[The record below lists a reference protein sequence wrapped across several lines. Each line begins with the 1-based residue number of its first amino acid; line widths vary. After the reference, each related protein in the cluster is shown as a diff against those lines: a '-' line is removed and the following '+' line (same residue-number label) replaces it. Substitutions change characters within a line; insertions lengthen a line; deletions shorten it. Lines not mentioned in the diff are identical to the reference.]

1 MRVKIK
7 LSCLFFILAL
17 CVMQVFAQEN
27 NLIKLMPV
35 PGKIEVMQGRFRI
48 EKDFTAAVTGKT
60 DLRIYPYTSRVLRR
74 LSGRTG
80 LFFTQDFITPS
91 SAKDNAQLVITIN
104 RPGKV
109 VLGEDESYRLYITE
123 SGIKLESV
131 TDLGAMKGLETLLQL
146 LTADENGY
154 YFPQVKIEDQP
165 RFKWRGLMIDAA
177 RHFMPVDV
185 IKRNIDALAAVKMN
199 VLHLHLSDNQGVR
212 VESKLF
218 PKLQQLASD
227 GDFYTQEQIK
237 DIVAYAAARGI
248 RVIPEFDIP
257 WHSTAWFAA
266 YPELGSAQGP
276 VKIERGW
283 GVFDPVFNPAIDAT
297 YKFFEGFFGEMA
309 TLFPDEYFHIGGDEG
324 TKKDWSANQSI
335 QEFMKKN
342 SIPDIQAMHNYFN
355 VKILNI
361 LTGLNKKMIGWDEI
375 LQPGMPTN
383 IVIQSWRGQKSLFE
397 SAKKGYMGM
406 LSSGYYIDLIQ
417 PAEFHYMNDPLPDTV
432 KLSNEEKERILGGEA
447 TMWAE
452 LVTPENV
459 DSRIWPRT
467 MAIAER
473 FWSPSSVKDVNS
485 MYSRMNA
492 ISYELEELGL
502 NHIKNQDM
510 MLRRLT
516 GNNCTKAVKTLIEYV
531 EPVKIYTR
539 HSQGVKYTSYSPYT
553 RLVDAALPEAEKARI
568 FRNTVKQLS
577 VSKDEN
583 LIKPLKDIL
592 TSIQNNHKD
601 FLTTV
606 TLSPVLKE
614 IIPLS
619 ENLTKLAGAGLKALD
634 AFENGKKLSS
644 GEQQE
649 LLKIVKDAKKPYG
662 QVEIMI
668 TSAVEELI
676 NTAVK

>member
-1 MRVKIK
+1 MSIK
-7 LSCLFFILAL
+7 LRLSCVLLIMAL
-17 CVMQVFAQEN
+17 CALQSFAQES
-27 NLIKLMPV
+27 NLLKLMPQPAKV
-35 PGKIEVMQGRFRI
+35 EVSQGKFKLD
-48 EKDFTAAVTGKT
+48 KDFTVSVTGKT
-60 DLRIYPYTSRVLRR
+60 NERIYAYASRVLRR

-80 LFFTQDFITPS
+80 LFFSQDFITPS
-91 SAKDNAQLVITIN
+91 SAKENAQLTVSIN

-109 VLGEDESYRLYITE
+109 VLGEDESYKLVVTE
-123 SGIKLESV
+123 SGIKLEAV
-131 TDLGAMKGLETLLQL
+131 TDLGAMRGLETLLQL
-146 LTADENGY
+146 LSADENGY
-154 YFPQVKIEDQP
+154 YFPQTKIEDQP

-218 PKLQQLASD
+218 PKLQQFASD
-227 GDFYTQEQIK
+227 GDYYTQEQIK
-237 DIVAYAAARGI
+237 DMVAYAAARGI

-266 YPELGSAQGP
+266 YPELGAAPGP

-309 TLFPDEYFHIGGDEG
+309 ALFPDEYFHIGGDEG
-324 TKKDWSANQSI
+324 TKKEWNANQGI
-335 QEFMKKN
+335 QDFMKKN
-342 SIPDIQAMHNYFN
+342 NIPDIQAMHNYFN
-355 VKILNI
+355 IKILNI

-406 LSSGYYIDLIQ
+406 LSNGYYIDLIQ
-417 PAEFHYMNDPLPDTV
+417 PAEYHYMNDPLPDTV

-452 LVTPENV
+452 LVTPVTV

-473 FWSPSSVKDVNS
+473 LWSPSSVKDVNS
-485 MYSRMNA
+485 MYGRMNA

-502 NHIKNQDM
+502 THIKNQEM

-516 GNNCTKAVKTLIEYV
+516 GNHCTKAVKTLIEYV

-553 RLVDAALPEAEKARI
+553 RFVDAALPEAEKART
-568 FRNTVKQLS
+568 FRNTVKKLA

-592 TSIQNNHKD
+592 INMQNNHKD
-601 FLTTV
+601 FLAAAV
-606 TLSPVLKE
+606 LSPVLKE
-614 IIPLS
+614 IVPLS
-619 ENLTKLAGAGLKALD
+619 ENLTKLAGAGLRALD
-634 AFENGKKLSS
+634 AIETGKKLSADDR
-644 GEQQE
+644 QE
-649 LLKIVKDAKKPYG
+649 MLNVVKEAKKPYG
-662 QVEIMI
+662 QAEIMI
-668 TSAVEELI
+668 TTAVEELI
-676 NTAVK
+676 NTAAK

>member
-1 MRVKIK
+1 MQ
-7 LSCLFFILAL
+7 LS
-17 CVMQVFAQEN
+17 AQES
-27 NLIKLMPV
+27 NLLKLMPQPSKV
-35 PGKIEVMQGRFRI
+35 EVMQGKFKI
-48 EKDFTAAVTGKT
+48 EKDFTLAITGST
-60 DLRIYPYTSRVLRR
+60 NERIYPYAGRVLRR

-80 LFFTQDFITPS
+80 LFFPQDYITS
-91 SAKDNAQLVITIN
+91 TSAKENAKLVVSIS

-109 VLGEDESYRLYITE
+109 VLGEDESYTLIISGSGVKLDAITD
-123 SGIKLESV
+123 I
-131 TDLGAMKGLETLLQL
+131 GAMRGLETMLQL
-146 LTADENGY
+146 LSADETGY
-154 YFPQVKIEDQP
+154 YFPEIKIEDKP
-165 RFKWRGLMIDAA
+165 RFKWRGIMIDAA

-218 PKLQQLASD
+218 PKLQQFASD
-227 GDFYTQEQIK
+227 GDYYTQEQIK
-237 DIVAYAAARGI
+237 DIVAYAGARGI
-248 RVIPEFDIP
+248 RVYPEFDIP

-283 GVFDPVFNPAIDAT
+283 GVFDPVFNPTIEAT
-297 YKFFEGFFGEMA
+297 YKFFEGFFGEMSA
-309 TLFPDEYFHIGGDEG
+309 LFPDEYFHIGGDEG
-324 TKKDWSANQSI
+324 TKKEWSANQSI
-335 QEFMKKN
+335 QDFMKKN
-342 SIPDIQAMHNYFN
+342 NIPDIQAMHNYFN

-383 IVIQSWRGQKSLFE
+383 IVIQSWRGQKSLIE
-397 SAKKGYMGM
+397 SAKNGYMGI

-417 PAEFHYMNDPLPDTV
+417 SAEFHYMNDPLPDTV

-485 MYSRMNA
+485 MYERMNA
-492 ISYELEELGL
+492 ISYELEELGI

-516 GNNCTKAVKTLIEYV
+516 RNNCTKAVKTLIEYV

-553 RLVDAALPEAEKARI
+553 RLVDAALPEAEKARK
-568 FRNTVKQLS
+568 FRNAVHKFAETRDK
-577 VSKDEN
+577 N
-583 LIKPLKDIL
+583 IKASLKEVL
-592 TSIQNNHKD
+592 TCLQNNHKN
-601 FLTTV
+601 FLQTV
-606 TLSPVLKE
+606 SLSPVLKE
-614 IIPLS
+614 IVPLS
-619 ENLTKLAGAGLKALD
+619 ENLYKLAGAGLKALN
-634 AFENGKKLSS
+634 AVENGKELSS
-644 GEQQE
+644 DERQE
-649 LLKIVKDAKKPYG
+649 LLKTVKEAKKPYG

-668 TSAVEELI
+668 TSAIEELI
-676 NTAVK
+676 NMTAKK